1 MRTALQAGTVGTQAN
16 GQVQVETLAPIFSL
30 LDSGNV
36 LLHYIGIYIHIG
48 IQYECLAIASILHC
62 NTFLPD
68 EIFGVFC

>member
-16 GQVQVETLAPIFSL
+16 GQVQVETLAAIFSR
-30 LDSGNV
+30 LDSGIV

-48 IQYECLAIASILHC
+48 IQYECLA

>member
-16 GQVQVETLAPIFSL
+16 GQVQVETLAAIFSL

-48 IQYECLAIASILHC
+48 IQYECLA